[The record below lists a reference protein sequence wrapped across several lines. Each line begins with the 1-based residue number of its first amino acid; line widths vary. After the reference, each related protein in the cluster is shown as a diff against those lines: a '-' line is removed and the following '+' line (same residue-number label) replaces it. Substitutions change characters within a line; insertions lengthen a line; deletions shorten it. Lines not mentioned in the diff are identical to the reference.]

1 MSDKAKT
8 RIEAIGKQLLPPINK
23 VAPGSSKLRVEGKV
37 VIITGNPAPLPRL
50 GFPSHSLTG
59 SNSPLGIGRAAAHQ
73 YAESGARALYLC
85 DFDDTH
91 LETHRQEINAA
102 FPSVEIRTR
111 RFDAADEA
119 EVKDVVDD
127 AIKRYGRLDV
137 FFANA
142 GVGGRTTL
150 FTEFDQDEFMSMLK
164 TNTLSVWLAAKYAAP
179 AMMQTSADK
188 PRSGGSIIGTASVAG
203 MRSNAG
209 STPYSASKA
218 AVISLAQ
225 TISYQLAGSGVR
237 VNAIC
242 PGLTETGMTAP
253 VYEAARARGS
263 EKKIGQLNPAK
274 RGGLA
279 DEIAR
284 VALFLGSDESSY
296 VNGQA
301 WAVDGGLSAGHPFVP
316 GKLH

>member
-1 MSDKAKT
+1 
-8 RIEAIGKQLLPPINK
+8 
-23 VAPGSSKLRVEGKV
+23 
-37 VIITGNPAPLPRL
+37 
-50 GFPSHSLTG
+50 
-59 SNSPLGIGRAAAHQ
+59 
-73 YAESGARALYLC
+73 LYLC

-91 LETHRQEINAA
+91 LESHKKEINAA
-102 FPSVEIRTR
+102 FPKVEIHTR

-119 EVKDVVDD
+119 KVKEVVDD
-127 AIKRYGRLDV
+127 AIERYGRLDV

-142 GVGGRTTL
+142 GVVGRTTL
-150 FTEFDQDEFMSMLK
+150 FSDFSKDEFMSILN
-164 TNTLSVWLAAKYAAP
+164 TNTSRYANFSTLYTGSVSSKLHCSVFLAAKYAAP

-188 PRSGGSIIGTASVAG
+188 PQASGSIIGTASVAG
-203 MRSNAG
+203 IRSNAG

-218 AVISLAQ
+218 AVVSLAQ
-225 TISYQLAGSGVR
+225 TISYQLAGTGVR
-237 VNAIC
+237 MNAIC
-242 PGLTETGMTAP
+242 PGLIETGMTAP

-263 EKKIGQLNPAK
+263 EKKIGQLNPMK
-274 RGGLA
+274 RGGHA

-316 GKLH
+316 GKLG